1 MFRFLHAADVHLD
14 SPFLGLGRY
23 ENAPEEE
30 MRNALRD
37 ALRSLV
43 ALAIKE
49 QCAFL
54 VIAGDLYDGTK
65 KDIASA
71 LFFSEQMKHLDDK
84 GIDVFIVYG
93 NHDAETQLKNMR
105 WPRNVRIFGSK
116 KAETIEL
123 EEIGVAIHGQSFG
136 KRDEKRNLAA
146 GYPEHIPGKINI
158 GILHTALEGHDDHEP
173 YAPCSLDD
181 LTNKGYDYWALGHVH
196 EYSVRSEDPYVVYP
210 GNLQGRSVREIGE
223 KGAVLVTVD
232 DGNLTIERHVL
243 DAARWDS
250 REIDLS
256 SVDSLVDMDNKIQH
270 AIEQVAIE
278 AGGRL
283 VAIRLT
289 LTGRTSLHSKLQR
302 EEMDIADEIRV
313 SVHGMGENVWVEKI
327 KFETAPAYS
336 IEDIAKRDD
345 AVGDLVSR
353 LADAK
358 NDEALVADL
367 KADFAAVLKKLP
379 SAAKSNGSEIID
391 LAKGENFDPLIEY
404 ASSYLI
410 SQLAEIDR

>member
-14 SPFLGLGRY
+14 SPFKGLGRY

-30 MRNALRD
+30 MRDALRD

-43 ALAIKE
+43 ALAIGE

-71 LFFSEQMKHLDDK
+71 LFFSEQMKRLDDK
-84 GIDVFIVYG
+84 GILVFIVYG

-105 WPRNVRIFGSK
+105 WPGNVRIFGSK
-116 KAETIEL
+116 QAETVEL
-123 EEIGVAIHGQSFG
+123 EEIGAAIHGQSFG

-196 EYSVRSEDPYVVYP
+196 EFSVRCEDPFVVYP

-232 DGNLTIERHVL
+232 DGKLTIERQVL

-250 REIDLS
+250 REIDLT
-256 SVDSLVDMDNKIQH
+256 SVDSLAEMDTKIQDV
-270 AIEQVAIE
+270 IGEVAAE

-283 VAIRLT
+283 AAVRLT
-289 LTGRTSLHSKLQR
+289 LTGCTTLHSKLQR
-302 EEMDIADEIRV
+302 DELDIADEIRV
-313 SVHGMGENVWVEKI
+313 SVYGMGEDVWVEKI

-336 IEDIAKRDD
+336 VEEIAERDD

-379 SAAKSNGSEIID
+379 SAAKANGSEIID
-391 LAKGENFDPLIEY
+391 LVKEENFDSLIEY

-410 SQLAEIDR
+410 SQIVEVDQ